1 MTTGLKVIALTSWA
15 LMQASSGIA
24 GENITG
30 EATEFLSWRGV
41 TEQCVRITPIPG
53 AIFLEE
59 DIAEEKA
66 LCELDFDDVN
76 IAICP
81 KIWSTSPSVVLYDLA
96 GSRLENE
103 RRKFQED
110 ICPGGKTAKY
120 VATSELARL
129 KFTMNNPG
137 TSAAYAPAPILYYHL
152 SRYLDTEVH
161 VAPAVWRSFDAQ
173 VLLGEVA
180 VDGALLTE
188 GSNKLS
194 MIHAAW
200 QTIVDTIGDPESY
213 VKPGSYGTSA
223 DLLIADGTLAY
234 GTLLNATGSGFD
246 EEVSGIEIG
255 SDTIDS
261 DTNVSGMR
269 YFMQTPGFIAL
280 QIDAPLAEAIEV
292 GIARAVPPVSETMPE
307 GLSAAQVA
315 FWARELSET
324 AVLDFILSQ
333 RDRPGNI
340 DKKDFYYWIAGDQ
353 VEHVATKGHTPGD
366 GIVPDN
372 ALLIQRAVL
381 NDNDAAGRVEY
392 YNDAWIAGILP
403 RLRHFDAGVYQKLQ
417 GLAADIRAE
426 GPAWNW
432 LKTSAGISWE
442 ESKKIGQNAVAAAE
456 TLAQTCEVGLLRFDL
471 DPEAFVLNG
480 ETQEELVPCRI
491 E

>member
-1 MTTGLKVIALTSWA
+1 MATNLKMIVAACWV

-30 EATEFLSWRGV
+30 EATEFSSWFDV
-41 TEQCVRITPIPG
+41 TERCVRVTPMPG
-53 AIFLEE
+53 AVFS
-59 DIAEEKA
+59 DNDVAEEKS
-66 LCELDFDDVN
+66 LCELDLYNMN
-76 IAICP
+76 IGICP

-96 GSRLENE
+96 GSKLEDK

-110 ICPGGKTAKY
+110 ICPGGKAAKY

-161 VAPAVWRSFDAQ
+161 VAPAVWRSIDAQ

-180 VDGALLTE
+180 VDGAIFTE
-188 GSNKLS
+188 GTRTSK
-194 MIHAAW
+194 IHAAW
-200 QTIVDTIGDPESY
+200 QTIVDTIRDPESY
-213 VKPGSYGTSA
+213 AKPGSYGTSD
-223 DLLIADGTLAY
+223 DLLIADGALAY
-234 GTLLNATGSGFD
+234 GTLLNASGSGFD
-246 EEVSGIEIG
+246 EEVNGIEID

-261 DTNVSGMR
+261 DTNVRGMR
-269 YFMQTPGFIAL
+269 YFLQTPGLIAL
-280 QIDAPLAEAIEV
+280 QIDAPIAEAIDV
-292 GIARAVPPVSETMPE
+292 GIARAAPPVSETMPD
-307 GLSAAQVA
+307 GLSPKQVA

-324 AVLDFILSQ
+324 ALLDFILSQ
-333 RDRPGNI
+333 QDRPGNI

-353 VEHVATKGHTPGD
+353 VNHVAAGSHTLGD
-366 GIVPDN
+366 GTVPDD

-392 YNDAWIAGILP
+392 YNDAWIAGILS
-403 RLRHFDAGVYQKLQ
+403 RLRHFDAGVYRKLQ
-417 GLAADIRAE
+417 ELAADIHE
-426 GPAWNW
+426 QGPVWGW

-442 ESKKIGQNAVAAAE
+442 ESEMIGSNAVAAAE
-456 TLAQTCEVGLLRFDL
+456 TLAQTCEIGLLRFDL
-471 DPEAFVLNG
+471 DPEAFLVNG
-480 ETQEELVPCRI
+480 APQEEPVPCRV